1 MARIPQKLL
10 AAILCLTG
18 LLATPGCANADG
30 TVLNVSAASSLTDA
44 ITEINT
50 LYAAQNPSTDILI
63 NFASSGT
70 LQQQIENG
78 APCDV
83 FLSAATTQMDILQNK
98 GLLLDE
104 TRRNFVSNSVVL
116 IVPQDSTLG
125 LSGFQD
131 LTGTNVHKIAIGDPA
146 SVPAG
151 KYARQVFESLGLYSA
166 LQTKLVLASNV
177 RQVLA
182 YVETGDVEAG
192 IVYATDTL
200 ISDRVKIVASA
211 PPEINAEIVYP
222 AAVIKASI
230 QPQSAREYL
239 DFLASDA
246 AKNILI
252 RYGFTPV
259 AG

>member
-1 MARIPQKLL
+1 MPGIWQKMVVPVLVLICLL
-10 AAILCLTG
+10 ANTG
-18 LLATPGCANADG
+18 CVDRGG

-44 ITEINT
+44 ITEINA
-50 LYAAQNPSTDILI
+50 LYTSQNPSSKISI

-83 FLSAATTQMDILQNK
+83 FLSAATTQMDVLQTR
-98 GLLLDE
+98 GLLLDG

-116 IVPQDSTLG
+116 IVPIDSTLG
-125 LSGFQD
+125 LSAYQD
-131 LTGTNVHKIAIGDPA
+131 LTDARVQKIAIGDPA

-151 KYARQVFESLGLYSA
+151 KYARLVFESLGISSA
-166 LQTKLVLASNV
+166 LQAKMVLAGNV

-182 YVETGDVEAG
+182 YVETGDVDAG
-192 IVYATDTL
+192 VVYATDTA
-200 ISDRVKIVASA
+200 ISDRVKIVATA
-211 PPEINAEIVYP
+211 PADINAGIVYP
-222 AAVIKASI
+222 AAVIKATQ
-230 QPQSAREYL
+230 QPQAAREYL
-239 DFLASDA
+239 DFLMSDA
-246 AKNILI
+246 AQTIFS